1 MATRHTDYD
10 RRRHS
15 PRRDRDRDRGD
26 RGDRYG
32 EGRFRD
38 GTAAM
43 TGGSQT
49 GESGTATRTVD
60 VRALHH
66 LVAATDLETVAT
78 VV

>member
-1 MATRHTDYD
+1 MA
-10 RRRHS
+10 
-15 PRRDRDRDRGD
+15 RDDL
-26 RGDRYG
+26 
-32 EGRFRD
+32 ETTVTA

-49 GESGTATRTVD
+49 GETGTATRTVD
-60 VRALHH
+60 VHALHH

>member
-1 MATRHTDYD
+1 MTATAEIVETAMA
-10 RRRHS
+10 
-15 PRRDRDRDRGD
+15 RDDL
-26 RGDRYG
+26 
-32 EGRFRD
+32 ETTVTA

-60 VRALHH
+60 VRALHR
-66 LVAATDLETVAT
+66 LAAATDLETVAT